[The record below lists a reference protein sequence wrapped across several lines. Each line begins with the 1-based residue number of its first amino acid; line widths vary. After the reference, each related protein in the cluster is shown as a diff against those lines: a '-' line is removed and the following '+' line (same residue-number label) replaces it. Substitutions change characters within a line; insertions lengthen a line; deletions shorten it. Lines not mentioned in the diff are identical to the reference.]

1 MVRRPGQIAIF
12 NEESAMADI
21 NMSTENTRAMLRENL
36 DRVRKS
42 SADYFDMLEKGLT
55 SSQLPVAGQAKPFCD
70 YMRQQVTSAFD
81 LCDKLIQSKDAQETM
96 RVQAD
101 FFQQQMRALTDHT
114 KTMGESALKAATSAF
129 APKK

>member
-1 MVRRPGQIAIF
+1 
-12 NEESAMADI
+12 
-21 NMSTENTRAMLRENL
+21 MSTENTRAMLKENL

-42 SADYFDMLEKGLT
+42 STDYFEMLEKSLT

-129 APKK
+129 TPKK